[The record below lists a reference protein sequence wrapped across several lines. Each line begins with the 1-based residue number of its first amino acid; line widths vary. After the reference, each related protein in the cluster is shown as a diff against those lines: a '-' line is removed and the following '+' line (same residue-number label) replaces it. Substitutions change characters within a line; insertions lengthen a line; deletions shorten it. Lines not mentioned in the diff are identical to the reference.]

1 MNETEIRE
9 RLRDAV
15 GEAHYPSALKSKVES
30 RLRDPASPGHPR
42 LVGLIA
48 AALAVIIVGSLVFIR
63 LQSSTGFL
71 PAAHPQ
77 TRPSSAPTVPPS
89 GTLQSIGRLP
99 VEDLAVA
106 NLSQAAD
113 AVSTPDLL
121 QTSSGRAVRLVGAY
135 ADTAGIVLILRSLPA
150 GQPMVQISDDSGP
163 INSGYGEA
171 NGAIG
176 DLVVSYMQPP
186 RAGADGVA
194 HLGVT
199 VSNFVQG
206 PPAVGSAN
214 SGVWS
219 FSVSLKIQPATPL
232 TLSPTLTSVGS
243 WKVTVEKFELTPS
256 VVHLRA
262 VVDGPS
268 SIDVNQNA
276 FALLDDAGNPI
287 NVAGASFVPKGGQKS
302 TQVDMSWGRVL
313 RATTYRLQ
321 VKGGGSTYT
330 SGPASFAAPPA
341 PASSPS
347 AKGGKGQALTPL
359 DFPAAAESLNFGDAM
374 SGHISTGRPQSCGA
388 GSGGSGQLFSFATY
402 FQINQV
408 WYWLS
413 FSTDPT
419 IQQYHGPGTYSVKAS
434 LAPVSPLGP
443 TEPTFV
449 GSALLVIT
457 SDSGLHEGNVNGT
470 LHWTDDQKQTV
481 TVSGKWTCMPGRELG
496 PA

>member
-15 GEAHYPSALKSKVES
+15 GEAHYPSVLKSKVES
-30 RLRDPASPGHPR
+30 RLRDPAPPGHPR
-42 LVGLIA
+42 LVGLVA
-48 AALAVIIVGSLVFIR
+48 AVLAVVIVGSLVFIR

-135 ADTAGIVLILRSLPA
+135 ADTARIVLILRSLPP

-171 NGAIG
+171 NGVIG

-219 FSVSLKIQPATPL
+219 FSVSLKIQPAIPL

-262 VVDGPS
+262 AVDGPS
-268 SIDVNQNA
+268 SIDVNQDA
-276 FALLDDAGNPI
+276 FTLLDDAGNPI

-302 TQVDMSWGRVL
+302 TQVDMSWGRVF
-313 RATTYRLQ
+313 RATTYRQQSQRQGWEGAGADPTRFSRRRRVAQLRRRDERSHLDRPPPI
-321 VKGGGSTYT
+321 VR
-330 SGPASFAAPPA
+330 SGQRLIGTAVLIRDLFPDQPGVVLAGVLDRSDRPAVPRPRHLFGQGVARPGFAARPDRAHVCRNSPA
-341 PASSPS
+341 RDHVGQRASRGERQRHPS
-347 AKGGKGQALTPL
+347 L
-359 DFPAAAESLNFGDAM
+359 D
-374 SGHISTGRPQSCGA
+374 R
-388 GSGGSGQLFSFATY
+388 
-402 FQINQV
+402 
-408 WYWLS
+408 
-413 FSTDPT
+413 
-419 IQQYHGPGTYSVKAS
+419 
-434 LAPVSPLGP
+434 
-443 TEPTFV
+443 
-449 GSALLVIT
+449 
-457 SDSGLHEGNVNGT
+457 
-470 LHWTDDQKQTV
+470 
-481 TVSGKWTCMPGRELG
+481 
-496 PA
+496 